1 MFISADTVFTNS
13 AFPNI
18 TFYTSVNVNLNEGS
32 PLEYINCKVI
42 DPSGNQIATVQLF
55 DNGTFPDTTSGDG
68 KYSAIVSPI
77 VNCLLVGNYTLE
89 YLALNTSGLFSN
101 LILSDIFVVNSANQ
115 PPVISGTNLPDSV
128 TRPLPGDSTLLTIT
142 VNVSDPDG
150 LCDLREVTFVTVRPN
165 GVTLPPIPM
174 FNNNNGEFSFSNYV
188 SFSSDPTSYG
198 YFKYTF
204 TAKDRS
210 NVLSIPVT
218 DSIKFVQP
226 Q

>member
-1 MFISADTVFTNS
+1 MLISADTVFTNS

-18 TFYTSVNVNLNEGS
+18 TFYTSVNVNLNEGA
-32 PLEYINCKVI
+32 PLDYVRCSIT
-42 DPSGNQIATVQLF
+42 DPSGNSIASVQLF

-68 KYSAIVSPI
+68 KYSAIVSPT
-77 VNCLLVGNYTLE
+77 VSCLLVGNYTLE

-101 LILSDIFVVNSANQ
+101 QILSDIFVVNSDNQ

-128 TRPLPGDSTLLTIT
+128 SRPLPGDSTLLKIS
-142 VNVSDPDG
+142 VNVIDPDG
-150 LCDLREVTFVTVRPN
+150 ICDLREVTFITVRPN

-174 FNNNNGEFSFSNYV
+174 SDNGNGEFVFSNYV

-204 TAKDRS
+204 TARDRS
-210 NVLSIPVT
+210 NALSNPVI
-218 DSIKFVQP
+218 DSIKFVQS